1 MIDGVVG
8 LREVWGASIVQR
20 TKDSWLVNISNSS
33 EQWSSEAPSLKA
45 SPGARR
51 HAQGENCY

>member
-20 TKDSWLVNISNSS
+20 TKDSWLVNISNIISN
-33 EQWSSEAPSLKA
+33 SSEAPSLKA